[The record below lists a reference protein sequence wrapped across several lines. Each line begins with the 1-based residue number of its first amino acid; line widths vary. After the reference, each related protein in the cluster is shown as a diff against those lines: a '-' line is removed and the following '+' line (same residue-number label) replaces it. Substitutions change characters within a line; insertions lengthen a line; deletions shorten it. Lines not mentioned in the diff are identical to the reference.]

1 MGKVHTMVTEV
12 CTIYFG
18 QMRRNVYV
26 TPKSYLSFLS
36 MYKEIYSKKYA
47 LIDVDEQNINQ
58 GLMRL
63 AEATQG
69 VDELKIDL
77 KAEDLKLKDAS
88 EATDKLLKELDVET
102 KKADTKAR
110 EVAEVTDRCMEQ
122 KRTIEQERSDAQR
135 DLAAALPY
143 LQKAEKAVD
152 SIKPAD
158 ITELKAIK
166 KPAEATCMV
175 MDTVNILF
183 MDPLV
188 PVAPRDYSL
197 LK

>member
-1 MGKVHTMVTEV
+1 MVTEV
-12 CTIYFG
+12 CLVYFQ
-18 QMRRNVYV
+18 QMRRYVYV

-36 MYKEIYSKKYA
+36 MYKEIYGAKYK
-47 LIDVDEQNINQ
+47 LIDIDEQNINN
-58 GLMRL
+58 GLDKL

-69 VDELKIDL
+69 VEELKVDL
-77 KAEDLKLKDAS
+77 KKEDAKLKESS
-88 EATDKLLKELDVET
+88 EATDKLLKELDIET
-102 KKADTKAR
+102 KKADTKAK
-110 EVAEVTDRCMEQ
+110 EVGLVTEGCMQQ
-122 KRTIEQERSDAQR
+122 KSTIAQERSDAQR

-143 LQKAEKAVD
+143 LQKAERAVD
-152 SIKPAD
+152 SIKPQD

-183 MDPLV
+183 MDPLM
-188 PVAPRDYSL
+188 PVAPRDYNL

>member
-1 MGKVHTMVTEV
+1 
-12 CTIYFG
+12 
-18 QMRRNVYV
+18 
-26 TPKSYLSFLS
+26 
-36 MYKEIYSKKYA
+36 MYKELYKMKYS

-110 EVAEVTDRCMEQ
+110 EVAAVTDACM
-122 KRTIEQERSDAQR
+122 
-135 DLAAALPY
+135 
-143 LQKAEKAVD
+143 LQK
-152 SIKPAD
+152 S
-158 ITELKAIK
+158 
-166 KPAEATCMV
+166 
-175 MDTVNILF
+175 
-183 MDPLV
+183 
-188 PVAPRDYSL
+188 
-197 LK
+197 

>member
-1 MGKVHTMVTEV
+1 
-12 CTIYFG
+12 
-18 QMRRNVYV
+18 
-26 TPKSYLSFLS
+26 
-36 MYKEIYSKKYA
+36 MYKEIYQAKYK
-47 LIDVDEQNINQ
+47 LIDVDEQNINN
-58 GLMRL
+58 GLDKL

-69 VDELKIDL
+69 VEELKVDL
-77 KAEDLKLKDAS
+77 KKEDAKLKEAS

-102 KKADTKAR
+102 KKADTKAK
-110 EVAEVTDRCMEQ
+110 EVAEVTDRCMDQ
-122 KRTIEQERSDAQR
+122 KKTIAQEREDAQR

-143 LQKAEKAVD
+143 LQKAERAVD
-152 SIKPAD
+152 SIKAQD

-166 KPAEATCMV
+166 KPAEATCMI

-197 LK
+197 NKQICPFIEDSYLQYAGKQLMGPFLN